1 MNSMPNK
8 THGLIAA
15 PFTPMNS
22 GGQLELRAIK
32 AYADWLHREGVV
44 GAFICGTTGE
54 GPSLTVSER
63 LQQAEAWVAD
73 APEDLRVIVHVGHN
87 SLPESKRL
95 AEHAA
100 GIGAGAVACMPPYFF
115 KPSSIGQVIT
125 WCAEVASA
133 APGLPFYYYHIP
145 SMSGVNMVIAD
156 FLKAASGRIPN
167 LVGVKFTH
175 EDIEDFRNCLQVEDG
190 RFDMLFG
197 RDEILLTALETGA
210 RGAVGSTYNFAA
222 PIYLRLIEAFDNGDF
237 QHARTLQKQ
246 AVSLIDACIKG
257 PWNATAAFKWLMGRM
272 AVDCGPTRLPIPSLT
287 TEEVLT
293 LEEQLKDFL
302 DGGIQQICQSIESQ

>member
-1 MNSMPNK
+1 MSMQNK
-8 THGLIAA
+8 TRGLIAA

-22 GGQLELRAIK
+22 NGQLELRSVK
-32 AYADWLHREGVV
+32 AYADWLHQEGVV

-54 GPSLTVSER
+54 GPSLTVPER
-63 LQQAEAWVAD
+63 LQQAEAWVAE
-73 APEDLRVIVHVGHN
+73 APEGLRVIVHVGHN

-100 GIGAGAVACMPPYFF
+100 AIGAGAVACMPPYFF
-115 KPSSIGQVIT
+115 KPGSIDQVVA

-145 SMSGVNMVIAD
+145 SMSGVNMLIAD

-167 LVGVKFTH
+167 LVGVKFTY
-175 EDIEDFRNCLQVEDG
+175 EDIEDFRNCLHVEDG

-197 RDEILLTALETGA
+197 RDEVLLTALEAGA

-222 PIYLRLIEAFDNGDF
+222 PIYLRMIAAFDQGDI
-237 QHARTLQKQ
+237 QKARELQEQ
-246 AVSLIDACIKG
+246 AVRLIDTCIKG
-257 PWNATAAFKWLMGRM
+257 PWNALAAFKWLMGRVG
-272 AVDCGPTRLPIPSLT
+272 VDCGPTRLPIPCLT
-287 TEEVLT
+287 TAEASQ
-293 LEEQLKDFL
+293 LEERLEDFL
-302 DGGIQQICQSIESQ
+302 DGGIQYICQSIESQ